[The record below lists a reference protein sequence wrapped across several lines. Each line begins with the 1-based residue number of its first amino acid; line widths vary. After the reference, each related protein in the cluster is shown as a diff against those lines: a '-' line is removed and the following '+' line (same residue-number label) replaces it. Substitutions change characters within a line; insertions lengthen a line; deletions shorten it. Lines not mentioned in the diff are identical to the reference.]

1 MKSKRLFWILTVL
14 VFGSLAT
21 AGIIFFKTDP
31 ALLWTAEGITILA
44 LVLFIVLYRRLVR
57 PYRILLDGIGLLHEQ
72 DFSSRLRPVANREAN
87 QLIEVFNRMITELKN
102 ERLQV
107 REKNRFLDLLIQA
120 SPQGVI
126 ILDFDDKISEIN
138 PAGQRLLQIKDTE
151 QIKGLRIAESGIR
164 MATELGTMQP
174 GEDRIIRIPGQAIFR
189 CIRSSFIDNGFDH
202 PFILVEE
209 LTRELMRIEKES
221 YERIIRMMSHEV
233 NNSVGAI
240 GATLNVLSDIL
251 EQDDRQE
258 ALPAVKA
265 SAERCT
271 NLARFTCK
279 LADLVRIPKPVLTH
293 IPLNELLRSAAAL
306 TRSECAEREI
316 ELILEPCSPEVDIYV
331 DGIQMEQVLVNI
343 VKNAYEAIDRNG
355 RIRITG
361 EADPPSIQIENN
373 GPDIPDEIRGKL
385 FTPFFTTKPSGQG
398 IGLMFVREVLNN
410 HRLPFSLTSQ
420 NGSTQFRILFC
431 PDKKDL

>member
-138 PAGQRLLQIKDTE
+138 PAGQRLLQIKNTE

-164 MATELGTMQP
+164 LATELDAMQP

-361 EADPPSIQIENN
+361 EADPPSILIENN
-373 GPDIPDEIRGKL
+373 GPDIPDEVREKL
-385 FTPFFTTKPSGQG
+385 FSPFFTTKPSGQG

-420 NGSTQFRILFC
+420 DGVTQFRILFC
-431 PDKKDL
+431 PDEKDL